1 MKRLAV
7 LGSTGSI
14 GTQTLDIV
22 RKYRDRLEVSLLAAS
37 KISKKLLDQISEF
50 NPEYVYIAEGE
61 KIKGIKTFIGEEGL
75 YQLADLDI
83 DLFIN
88 GISGIDGILPTYLL
102 LKNNKKLATANKEA
116 IICLGEIYA
125 DRYSDIFPI
134 DSEHSAVFQCLL
146 AGKKDEVEKIILTAS
161 GGPFLNLPK
170 EEFKYITAD
179 QALNHPRWKM
189 GKKVSIDSATLMN
202 KGLEIIEAHYLFN
215 IPYSK
220 IDVVIHPE
228 SIIHGLVQ
236 FIDGSVISHLSPP
249 DMRIPISYAISF
261 PHRWKTDVQKLDL
274 TQIKNLT
281 FIEPDYDR
289 FPLLKIAKECGE
301 KGGAYPTVLTTA
313 DEIAV
318 KLFLENKITFDMI
331 PFYIQKVL
339 DTADFVKPEKFED
352 IIFIIKETEK
362 IFWNIL
368 KLQNVN

>member
-37 KISKKLLDQISEF
+37 RVSEKLLDQIDEF
-50 NPEYVYIAEGE
+50 KPEYVYIAEGE
-61 KIKGIKTFIGEEGL
+61 KIKGVKTLIGEDGL
-75 YQLADLDI
+75 YKLAQLDI

-88 GISGIDGILPTYLL
+88 GISGINGILPTYLL
-102 LKNNKKLATANKEA
+102 LENNKKLATANKEA
-116 IICLGEIYA
+116 IICLGEIYG
-125 DRYSDIFPI
+125 DKYSDIFPI
-134 DSEHSAVFQCLL
+134 DSEHSAIFQCLL
-146 AGKKDEVEKIILTAS
+146 SGRKEEVEKIILTAS

-170 EEFKYITAD
+170 EEFRYITPD

-202 KGLEIIEAHYLFN
+202 KGFEIIEAHYLFN

-228 SIIHGLVQ
+228 SIVHGLVQ

-249 DMRIPISYAISF
+249 DMRIPICYAISY
-261 PHRWKTDVQKLDL
+261 PERWEIDVRRLNLAQV
-274 TQIKNLT
+274 KNLT
-281 FIEPDYDR
+281 FLEPDYDR
-289 FPLLKIAKECGE
+289 FPLLNIAKECGE
-301 KGGAYPTVLTTA
+301 KGGACPTVLTTA

-318 KLFLENKITFDMI
+318 NLFLEGKITFDMI
-331 PFYIQKVL
+331 PVYIQQVL
-339 DTADFVKPEKFED
+339 DQADFSKPETFED